1 MKNDRPVTD
10 DGNYLVYIVG
20 LRLMQENLRAIEEI
34 KVRQEKLNGEAL
46 QLQQD
51 MLDFRDEFQRQI
63 KAVLERTPLTIRP
76 RKTKVD
82 LDEMDNVEEEL
93 LPPPMTPQVMAG
105 ASENWT
111 ILVIFGSFGINA
123 KELVQSW
130 IVRCVSSLALALSV
144 GAPWSQV
151 WSQKLHILHIC
162 P

>member
-105 ASENWT
+105 ASEN
-111 ILVIFGSFGINA
+111 
-123 KELVQSW
+123 
-130 IVRCVSSLALALSV
+130 
-144 GAPWSQV
+144 
-151 WSQKLHILHIC
+151 
-162 P
+162 